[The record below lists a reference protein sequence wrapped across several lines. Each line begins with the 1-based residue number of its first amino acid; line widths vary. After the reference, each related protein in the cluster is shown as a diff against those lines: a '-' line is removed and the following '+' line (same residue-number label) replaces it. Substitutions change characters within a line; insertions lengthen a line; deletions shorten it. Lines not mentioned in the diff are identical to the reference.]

1 MAEQDYFKNA
11 LSGFT
16 FENASGGA
24 IRHLTDLG
32 YSVKQIMEQLAF
44 PTPYARVQQAVWK
57 HLIDTGVLRLSEPGN
72 GDNEEKSMF
81 VKEYDKY
88 GKASFRKVTL
98 SSDEHDVICWK
109 EITFNPSDSFSGF
122 LSRKIEANLSS
133 AAYVSCSFGL
143 MEPAAFECLLGE
155 LNDKQ
160 KDYLQGIPWAKQ
172 ICYHV
177 LNQRMQEIL
186 IRLYDRELYHG
197 FCFFVQTG
205 EKIKF

>member
-24 IRHLTDLG
+24 IRHLADLG

-44 PTPYARVQQAVWK
+44 PTPYAKVQQAVWK
-57 HLIDTGVLRLSEPGN
+57 HLLDTGVIRLSEPGN
-72 GDNEEKSMF
+72 GGSAEKSMF

-98 SSDEHDVICWK
+98 SSDEHDVIYWK
-109 EITFNPSDSFSGF
+109 EITFNSSDSFSGF
-122 LSRKIEANLSS
+122 LNRKIETNPSS
-133 AAYVSCSFGL
+133 AYVSCSFGL

-160 KDYLQGIPWAKQ
+160 KDYIQGIPWAKQ
-172 ICYHV
+172 ICYHI

-186 IRLYDRELYHG
+186 VRLYDRELYHG
-197 FCFFVQTG
+197 VCFFMQSG

>member
-24 IRHLTDLG
+24 IRHLADLG

-44 PTPYARVQQAVWK
+44 PTPYAKVQQAVWN
-57 HLIDTGVLRLSEPGN
+57 HLLDTGVIRLSKPGN
-72 GDNEEKSMF
+72 GGSAEKSMF

-98 SSDEHDVICWK
+98 SSDEHDVIYWK

-122 LSRKIEANLSS
+122 LNRKIESNPSS
-133 AAYVSCSFGL
+133 AYVSCSFGL

-160 KDYLQGIPWAKQ
+160 KDYIRGIPWAKQ
-172 ICYHV
+172 ICYHI

-197 FCFFVQTG
+197 VCFFIQSG